1 MVARVIRLVA
11 IAICLLMAASFAM
24 FALDQARSVSQTSV
38 SEITGKTL
46 YGAPHKAPIVH
57 HAWLRQTIDDG
68 ASALESPF
76 TSLGVHSSN
85 QWVEQGALVTLGLLL
100 YGAGLGFFAR
110 WVDSGL
116 ALGRGR
122 RRGGPTPPG
131 QAFAA

>member
-1 MVARVIRLVA
+1 MIARVIRLSA
-11 IAICLLMAASFAM
+11 IAICLVMAASFAM
-24 FALDQARSVSQTSV
+24 FALDQARSVSQNSV

-46 YGAPHKAPIVH
+46 YGAPRKAPVVH

-68 ASALESPF
+68 ASALETPF

-85 QWVEQGALVTLGLLL
+85 QWGEQGALVALGLLL

-122 RRGGPTPPG
+122 RGGPRPPD
-131 QAFAA
+131 QAFAG